1 VNRHGADDSDAVLLA
16 ASLSDPAAFAQ
27 FYDRYEKAMAG
38 FFLARVGTPEVA
50 ADLTAEVFANA
61 LSASGRYRERAPTA
75 AAWMFTIARNT
86 LRKSVRRG
94 QVQDAARRRL
104 GSGVVELSD
113 ATLERLESADG
124 ERWVAELLQRLPR
137 SERDAIERR
146 VLQDRPYREIAAELR
161 TSELVIRKRVSRGL
175 SRLRDQVERPP

>member
-1 VNRHGADDSDAVLLA
+1 VTGELDALASQIRASRVSWFVNRYGADDSDAALLA
-16 ASLSDPAAFAQ
+16 ASLSDPAAFAR

-86 LRKSVRRG
+86 LRESVRRG
-94 QVQDAARRRL
+94 QVEDAARRRL

-113 ATLERLESADG
+113 ATLERLEAPMGSAGWRNCCSACRDLNATRLSDACCRTVPI
-124 ERWVAELLQRLPR
+124 ERSQRNCGPR
-137 SERDAIERR
+137 S
-146 VLQDRPYREIAAELR
+146 L
-161 TSELVIRKRVSRGL
+161 
-175 SRLRDQVERPP
+175 